1 MLSGMLRINEVG
13 DSTYL
18 EWGDPDRFFGGIA
31 LFKAGKAQKLVFTG
45 GKIPWNQAKKTEEEV
60 LKNYEISNGIASE
73 KIFVTKELENTA
85 EEAVAVKEL
94 ISTSKKSYLSHRL
107 IICIEQRGSL
117 RKKNLK

>member
-1 MLSGMLRINEVG
+1 MLRINEVG

>member
-18 EWGDPDRFFGGIA
+18 EWGDPGRFFAGLA
-31 LFKAGKAQKLVFTG
+31 LFKGGKGQKLVFTG
-45 GKIPWNQAKKTEEEV
+45 GKIPSNQAKKTEEEV
-60 LKNYEISNGIASE
+60 LKNYEISNGIPSV